1 MSWFSV
7 LPFEIYRILQNF
19 LSSEQSNASTCD
31 YSNLMNCSKSLFSL
45 VKRETI
51 QIKCNTTDSQLLR
64 SVFQRV
70 KDPCQQIRVNIPVI
84 GVNEISFNL
93 ILKKTL
99 ESALSVGFLSLNL
112 SRVRFSGDLPLFPL
126 RNVRR
131 LYLCC
136 CYGFTDLSGL
146 EDSMIEVL
154 CLEGL
159 SSLQEISQM
168 RQMSYLNK
176 VLISGCDTLINL
188 SPLRG
193 IQEVD
198 ITYPSPSSSSS
209 SKEIVDFASFASNH
223 TSFTFSAKLNLCK
236 HLSLSLFH
244 NIQNVDLTLY
254 EIDCDLSCLQDL
266 SGSLRLYSVL
276 PFNFNL
282 ISFQGTSLWL
292 INASIIHSQKFFVCC
307 SLLRE
312 LKLTNCHNIE
322 FLSSESNEWLTMNHP
337 FRQHLKELILRN
349 CEEITSLSSFGFV
362 PKLEIWKCDSLT
374 SHCLDGLTTKAKG
387 LKQFLIGYC
396 QESIHLNPLKG
407 LSKVCLTGM
416 KEYPLET
423 VLENIY
429 FLEIM
434 YNSLF
439 IDTIVLKNIYH
450 LKIHCCLSIQSSKNV
465 KNVSIIEFSKC
476 VNLENIDN
484 LGEEGGGAKS
494 VSVKG
499 CPKISDLYKSGRYNE
514 TLKRMIP
521 KFMVMD

>member
-19 LSSEQSNASTCD
+19 LSSEQFSASTRD

-51 QIKCNTTDSQLLR
+51 QIQCNTLDRQLLR

-70 KDPCQQIRVNIPVI
+70 KDPGQQIRVNIPVN

-93 ILKKTL
+93 LLNKTL
-99 ESALSVGFLSLNL
+99 ESALSSGFLSLTL
-112 SRVRFSGDLPLFPL
+112 SRVCFSGDLPLFPL

-131 LYLCC
+131 LYLGC
-136 CYGFTDLSGL
+136 CYGFTDLAGL

-159 SSLQEISQM
+159 PSLQEISQM
-168 RQMSYLNK
+168 RQMPYLNK
-176 VLISGCDTLINL
+176 VLISGCDALINL
-188 SPLRG
+188 SALCG

-198 ITYPSPSSSSS
+198 ITYPSPSSSS
-209 SKEIVDFASFASNH
+209 KEIIDFSSFASNH
-223 TSFTFSAKLNLCK
+223 TSLTFSAKHNLCK
-236 HLSLSLFH
+236 ELSSFH
-244 NIQNVDLTLY
+244 NIQNVDLTLC

-266 SGSLRLYSVL
+266 SGSLRLHSLV

-292 INASIIHSQKFFVCC
+292 INASILNSQKFFFCC
-307 SLLRE
+307 SQLTK
-312 LKLTNCHNIE
+312 LKLTNCQNIE
-322 FLSSESNEWLTMNHP
+322 FFSKNSNEWLTVNHP
-337 FRQHLKELILRN
+337 FRQNLQELTLRT
-349 CEEITSLSSFGFV
+349 CREITSLSSFGFV
-362 PKLEIWKCDSLT
+362 PKLEIWNCDSLT
-374 SHCLDGLTTKAKG
+374 SHCLDGLTTNEKG

-416 KEYPLET
+416 KEYPLDT

-439 IDTIVLKNIYH
+439 NDTIVLKNIYH
-450 LKIHCCLSIQSSKNV
+450 LKIRNCISIQSSKNF

-499 CPKISDLYKSGRYNE
+499 CPKISDFYKSGRYNE